1 MKLSMQLN
9 FGYDLKPKVWDES
22 GWYAFAIVFRVEI
35 LRKRGEKKWTDV
47 LKMTGVLQQKET
59 IKCLK

>member
-22 GWYAFAIVFRVEI
+22 GWYAFAIVFKVEI
-35 LRKRGEKKWTDV
+35 SRKKGEKMDGCV
-47 LKMTGVLQQKET
+47 
-59 IKCLK
+59 

>member
-35 LRKRGEKKWTDV
+35 LRKRGEKKVDGCAQDDWSTTTKGDNKV
-47 LKMTGVLQQKET
+47 
-59 IKCLK
+59 